1 MIAPGAIEINP
12 SATKSQTNLG
22 LDMTISWFRVATN
35 PNAIIDRTGPI
46 ADKIGSSL
54 VTERATGNVDQTM
67 TK

>member
-35 PNAIIDRTGPI
+35 PNVTIDRTGPI
-46 ADKIGSSL
+46 ADKIGSSP
-54 VTERATGNVDQTM
+54 VADRTTGNVE
-67 TK
+67 